1 MLVFVFCMGLAASL
15 PGRFLLCWPQYRF
28 LLARVRPSFGLFGN
42 GRLALKFGRQK
53 INIHEAGH
61 EIDPKSDKSAPGS
74 ADLCLLV
81 EDSLDDVVAALHE
94 HHVEY
99 LGPVNRTGAHGAI
112 TSVCVRNPDRN
123 LIELSSTT
131 RTDTRQEPDTSAR
144 ASLRLDS
151 LSRWFDKCSL
161 DFVFLFIFRVASQRF
176 PGLCLFAGVFYSN
189 LPS

>member
-1 MLVFVFCMGLAASL
+1 MLVFVFCMGFAASL

-28 LLARVRPSFGLFGN
+28 LFARARPSFELFGD
-42 GRLALKFGRQK
+42 GQLALKFGRQK

-61 EIDPKSDKSAPGS
+61 EIDPKADRPAPGS
-74 ADLCLLV
+74 ADLYLLG
-81 EDSLDDVVAALHE
+81 EDSLDGVVAALDE
-94 HHVEY
+94 HHVDY
-99 LGPVNRTGAHGAI
+99 LGPVSLTGAHGAV
-112 TSVCVRNPDRN
+112 TSVYVRDPDRN

-151 LSRWFDKCSL
+151 LSRWCDKCSL
-161 DFVFLFIFRVASQRF
+161 DFVFLFIFRVTSQRF
-176 PGLCLFAGVFYSN
+176 PGLCLFADVFGPN